1 MAKFIILI
9 SVVLLSV
16 YLTEQAHF
24 LSKEYVDTINE
35 VAITWKV
42 RFTYSYF
49 NTKLIKLHI
58 NLLLV
63 YLYITMCTY
72 VNV

>member
-35 VAITWKV
+35 VATTWKV

-49 NTKLIKLHI
+49 NTKLIKL
-58 NLLLV
+58 
-63 YLYITMCTY
+63 
-72 VNV
+72 